1 MNIYFKNGENTVKIS
16 IRIYVNIVENRIIF
30 KIKIGYYIEFLTPET
45 MELLGSTKSKI
56 NKDKNGENVP
66 NLEISDVVLVNCNV
80 IQTRIE
86 GGGERG
92 ARPLIFFFAITSK
105 NYKLCYS
112 KLN

>member
-16 IRIYVNIVENRIIF
+16 IRIYVNIVENTIIF

-56 NKDKNGENVP
+56 TKDKNGENVP

-80 IQTRIE
+80 IQTRVE
-86 GGGERG
+86 GGGSAERS
-92 ARPLIFFFAITSK
+92 RLSFFLQLLRRTTNCVIRS
-105 NYKLCYS
+105 
-112 KLN
+112 

>member
-1 MNIYFKNGENTVKIS
+1 MHIYFKNGEDTVKIS

-56 NKDKNGENVP
+56 TKDKNGENVP

-80 IQTRIE
+80 IQTRVE
-86 GGGERG
+86 GGGSAER
-92 ARPLIFFFAITSK
+92 ARPSFFLQLLRRTTNCVIRS
-105 NYKLCYS
+105 
-112 KLN
+112 